1 MNIRRYLLVF
11 LIAQIMTQ
19 AAFARHNAATDE
31 FASKAEFQDG
41 RDYFSYRSPIKIDRH
56 NDERILIQSFFD
68 YDCRVC
74 VNTQD
79 ILAIY
84 SQINSNS
91 VVVEEYPVAT
101 KETPFSARVY
111 YSLRQMGHQDI
122 SDSLLF
128 ETVDSKRYRELAKYD
143 NLLKWLKEQQV
154 DAKHFD
160 LIYRSDDINKKLS
173 EAIYRTENYGVFT
186 YPFVVIEGKY
196 VLTNSTLYNDDY
208 TFAVLDF
215 LVHKLS
221 SEKEEKE
228 SQ

>member
-1 MNIRRYLLVF
+1 MNVWRYLLVF
-11 LIAQIMTQ
+11 AMVQIITQ
-19 AAFARHNAATDE
+19 TAFARHNAANGLE
-31 FASKAEFQDG
+31 SKTEFQDG

-79 ILAIY
+79 ILAVY
-84 SQINSNS
+84 GQINSNN

-101 KETPFSARVY
+101 KQTPFSAKVY
-111 YSLRQMGHQDI
+111 YTLQQMEQQDI
-122 SDSLLF
+122 ADSLLF
-128 ETVDSKRYRELAKYD
+128 ETADIKRYKELAKYE

-154 DAKHFD
+154 DTKGFD
-160 LIYRSDDINKKLS
+160 LIYRSEEINKKLS

-221 SEKEEKE
+221 NEKEEKE
-228 SQ
+228 TQ

>member
-1 MNIRRYLLVF
+1 MNFWRGLLVF
-11 LIAQIMTQ
+11 VALQIMLQ
-19 AAFARHNAATDE
+19 VAYAQHNVAINE
-31 FASKAEFQDG
+31 VPSKSEFQDG
-41 RDYFSYRSPIKIDRH
+41 RDYFSYRSPIKVDRA
-56 NDERILIQSFFD
+56 NDRILIQSFFD

-84 SQINSNS
+84 GQINSNN

-101 KETPFSARVY
+101 KETPFSAQVY
-111 YSLRQMGHQDI
+111 YTLQEMNQPDV

-128 ETVDSKRYRELAKYD
+128 ETSDAVRYKELAKYE
-143 NLLKWLKEQQV
+143 NLLKWLAEQNV
-154 DAKHFD
+154 DTERFD
-160 LIYRSDDINKKLS
+160 LIYRSDEIKKKFS
-173 EAIYRTENYGVFT
+173 EAVYRTENYGVFT

-221 SEKEEKE
+221 NERENKEL
-228 SQ
+228 Q